1 MKLITYFDDFLR
13 DTVNLNQTRVNLL
26 ENSIEAIKTFM
37 KGSGWKPEIIEFKPQ
52 GSWAH
57 KTIIKPLT
65 DYPFDADL
73 IVYVKPVD
81 GWVAKDYIDN
91 LYTEFQGS
99 GIYKEKTRRYSH
111 CVTIEY
117 AGERKIDIAPCV
129 KERIYADT
137 YEVCNRI
144 SNEFEKSMP
153 GDYTQWLVNKNSIS
167 GKNNLRKVTR
177 LLKYMRDIKTN
188 FTCPSFLFTT
198 LLGDRISYID
208 SINNPFTDVPT
219 SLKILIDR
227 LDDWLQAN
235 QTKPTVRNP
244 VLYEEIQSN
253 AWDETKYSN
262 FRSKINLYRG
272 WIDDAYDES
281 DKEESIGKWRRV
293 FGDDFA
299 ADETIAKAA
308 CVSESAA
315 SELSGSSL
323 ATAGS
328 DLVALVKR
336 LGSIALPEGFNRLPH
351 MHRPKWRT
359 SSSTGLTV
367 RVSAYLYT
375 SKYGQSMR
383 HITSLEILQSGYW
396 IKFNASSGS
405 GLPFPNEYYVM
416 WRVTNTDK
424 AAKKANAL
432 RGEFYQSDNKNSR
445 WESLK
450 YRGVHIVEA
459 FLIRKTN
466 EVMLGKS
473 DPFYVVIE

>member
-1 MKLITYFDDFLR
+1 MRLITHFDDFLK
-13 DTVNLNQTRVNLL
+13 DTVNLNQTRVTLL
-26 ENSIEAIKTFM
+26 EDSIEAIETFIRN
-37 KGSGWKPEIIEFKPQ
+37 SDCKPEIIEFKPQ

-73 IVYVKPVD
+73 IVYVKPVE
-81 GWVAKDYIDN
+81 GWEAKDYVNN

-117 AGERKIDIAPCV
+117 TGEKKIDIAPCV
-129 KERIYADT
+129 KDRLYSGT
-137 YEVCNRI
+137 YEVCNRN
-144 SNEFEKSMP
+144 SNEFEKSKP
-153 GDYTQWLVNKNSIS
+153 GEYTDWLIDKNSIS

-177 LLKYMRDIKTN
+177 ILKYMRDIKTN
-188 FTCPSFLFTT
+188 FTCPSFLLTT
-198 LLGDRISYID
+198 LLGNRISYQDGIV
-208 SINNPFTDVPT
+208 NPFTDVPT
-219 SLKILIDR
+219 SLKILIGR

-253 AWDETKYSN
+253 ALDETKYSN
-262 FRSKINLYRG
+262 FRNKINLYRG

-299 ADETIAKAA
+299 VEETVAKAA
-308 CVSESAA
+308 YVSESAA
-315 SELSGSSL
+315 LELNSRSL
-323 ATAGS
+323 ASAGS
-328 DLVALVKR
+328 DLVALVKS
-336 LGSIALPEGFNRLPH
+336 LGSIALPKGFNRLPH
-351 MHRPKWRT
+351 MHRPKWCP
-359 SSSTGLTV
+359 SPGVGLTV
-367 RVSAYLYT
+367 KVHAYLYT
-375 SKYGQSMR
+375 DRYGQQIR
-383 HITSLEILQSGYW
+383 QITSLEPLKSGYW
-396 IKFNASSGS
+396 IKFSASGSS

-424 AAKKANAL
+424 AAEKAKAL
-432 RGEFYQSDNKNSR
+432 RGEFYESASNNSR
-445 WESLK
+445 WECLQ

-459 FLIRKTN
+459 FLIRKTT

-473 DPFYVVIE
+473 EPFYVVIE

>member
-1 MKLITYFDDFLR
+1 MQLITYFDDFLK
-13 DTVNLNQTRVNLL
+13 DTVNLNQTRVTLL
-26 ENSIEAIKTFM
+26 ENSIEAIKTFIRN
-37 KGSGWKPEIIEFKPQ
+37 SDWKPEIIEFKPQ

-81 GWVAKDYIDN
+81 GWEAKDYINN

-153 GDYTQWLVNKNSIS
+153 GDYTDWLINKNSIS

-208 SINNPFTDVPT
+208 SINNPFTNVPT

-227 LDDWLQAN
+227 LDDWLQAKP
-235 QTKPTVRNP
+235 TKPTVRNP

-253 AWDETKYSN
+253 AWDEIKYSN
-262 FRSKINLYRG
+262 FRIKINLYRG

-299 ADETIAKAA
+299 AEETVAKAA

-315 SELSGSSL
+315 LELRGRSL
-323 ATAGS
+323 ASVGS
-328 DLVALVKR
+328 DLVSLVKS
-336 LGSIALPEGFNRLPH
+336 LGPKALPKGFNRLPH
-351 MHRPKWRT
+351 MHRPKWRA
-359 SSSTGLTV
+359 SSSPELAV

-375 SKYGQSMR
+375 GRYEQPIR
-383 HITSLEILQSGYW
+383 QITSLEPLQSGYW
-396 IKFNASSGS
+396 IKFSASSSS
-405 GLPFPNEYYVM
+405 GLPFPNEHYVM

-424 AAKKANAL
+424 AAQKAKAL
-432 RGEFYQSDNKNSR
+432 RGEFYKSGSNNSR
-445 WESLK
+445 WEFLQ

-459 FLIRKTN
+459 FLIRKTT

-473 DPFYVVIE
+473 EPFYVVIE

>member
-1 MKLITYFDDFLR
+1 MKLITHFDDFLK
-13 DTVNLNQTRVNLL
+13 DTVNLNQTRVTLL
-26 ENSIEAIKTFM
+26 EDSIEAIKMFIRN
-37 KGSGWKPEIIEFKPQ
+37 SDWKPEIIEFKPQ

-81 GWVAKDYIDN
+81 GWEAKDYVNN
-91 LYTEFQGS
+91 LYSKFQES
-99 GIYKEKTRRYSH
+99 GVYKEKSRRYSH

-129 KERIYADT
+129 KDRLYSGT
-137 YEVCNRI
+137 YEVCNRN
-144 SNEFEKSMP
+144 SNQFEKSKP
-153 GDYTQWLVNKNSIS
+153 GEYTDWLIDKNSIS
-167 GKNNLRKVTR
+167 GKNSFRKVTR

-188 FTCPSFLFTT
+188 FSCPSFLLTT
-198 LLGDRISYID
+198 LLGERISYQDNIV
-208 SINNPFTDVPT
+208 NLFTDVPT
-219 SLKILIDR
+219 SLKILIGR

-235 QTKPTVRNP
+235 ETKPTVRNP
-244 VLYEEIQSN
+244 VLFEEIQSN

-299 ADETIAKAA
+299 VEETVAKAA
-308 CVSESAA
+308 CVSESAVL
-315 SELSGSSL
+315 ELSDRSL
-323 ATAGS
+323 ASAGS
-328 DLVALVKR
+328 DLVSLVKS
-336 LGSIALPEGFNRLPH
+336 LGSTALPKGFNRLPH
-351 MHRPKWRT
+351 MHRPKWRA
-359 SSSTGLTV
+359 SPGIKLTV

-375 SKYGQSMR
+375 ERYGQQIR
-383 HITSLEILQSGYW
+383 QITSLESLKSGYW
-396 IKFNASSGS
+396 IKFSSSSSS
-405 GLPFPNEYYVM
+405 GLPFPNENYVM

-424 AAKKANAL
+424 AAQKAKAL
-432 RGEFYQSDNKNSR
+432 RGEFYESDGNNSR
-445 WESLK
+445 WECLQ

-459 FLIRKTN
+459 FLIRKTT
-466 EVMLGKS
+466 EFMLGKS
-473 DPFYVVIE
+473 EPFYVVIE

>member
-1 MKLITYFDDFLR
+1 MKLITYFDDFLK

-26 ENSIEAIKTFM
+26 ENSIESIKIFM

-57 KTIIKPLT
+57 KTIIKPFK

-73 IVYVKPVD
+73 IAYVKPVD
-81 GWVAKDYIDN
+81 GWTAQDYINN
-91 LYTEFQGS
+91 LYKEFQGS

-129 KERIYADT
+129 KERIYPET

-153 GDYTQWLVNKNSIS
+153 GDYTDWLINKNSIS

-188 FTCPSFLFTT
+188 FTCPSFLLTT
-198 LLGDRISYID
+198 LLGERISYLD

-219 SLKILIDR
+219 SLKILIGR

-235 QTKPTVRNP
+235 PTKPTVRNP

-262 FRSKINLYRG
+262 FRSKINLYRE

-299 ADETIAKAA
+299 AEETASKAA

-315 SELSGSSL
+315 SELSGRSL
-323 ATAGS
+323 VSAGS
-328 DLVALVKR
+328 DLVTLVKD
-336 LGSIALPEGFNRLPH
+336 LGSIALPKGFNRLPH
-351 MHRPKWRT
+351 MHRPKWSA
-359 SSSTGLTV
+359 SSGAGLTV

-375 SKYGQSMR
+375 SKNGQSIR
-383 HITSLEILQSGYW
+383 QIKSLEPLQSCYW
-396 IKFNASSGS
+396 IKFSASNGS
-405 GLPFPNEYYVM
+405 GLPFPSEHYVM

-424 AAKKANAL
+424 AAQKAKAL
-432 RGEFYQSDNKNSR
+432 RGEFYESGNNNSR
-445 WESLK
+445 WELLQ

-459 FLIRKTN
+459 FLIRKAT

>member
-1 MKLITYFDDFLR
+1 MKLITHFDDFLK
-13 DTVNLNQTRVNLL
+13 DTVNLNQTRVTLL
-26 ENSIEAIKTFM
+26 EDSIEAIKTFI
-37 KGSGWKPEIIEFKPQ
+37 KNSDWKPEIIEFKPQ

-81 GWVAKDYIDN
+81 GWGAKDYVNN

-99 GIYKEKTRRYSH
+99 GNYKEKTRRYSH

-129 KERIYADT
+129 KDRLYSGT
-137 YEVCNRI
+137 YEVCNRN
-144 SNEFEKSMP
+144 SNEFEKSKP
-153 GDYTQWLVNKNSIS
+153 GEYTDWLIDKNSIS

-177 LLKYMRDIKTN
+177 LLKYMRDIKTT
-188 FTCPSFLFTT
+188 FTCPSFLLTT
-198 LLGDRISYID
+198 LLGERIYYQD
-208 SINNPFTDVPT
+208 SIVNPFTDVPT
-219 SLKILIDR
+219 SLKVLIGR

-235 QTKPTVRNP
+235 ETKPTVRNP

-262 FRSKINLYRG
+262 FRNKINLYRG

-299 ADETIAKAA
+299 AEETVAKAA
-308 CVSESAA
+308 CISESAVL
-315 SELSGSSL
+315 ELSGRSL
-323 ATAGS
+323 ASTGS
-328 DLVALVKR
+328 DLVTLVKS
-336 LGSIALPEGFNRLPH
+336 LGSIALPKGFNRLPH
-351 MHRPKWRT
+351 MHRPKWRA
-359 SSSTGLTV
+359 SSSVGLAV

-375 SKYGQSMR
+375 GRYGQQIR
-383 HITSLEILQSGYW
+383 QITSLEPLQNGYW
-396 IKFNASSGS
+396 IKFIASSSS
-405 GLPFPNEYYVM
+405 GLPFPNEHYVM

-424 AAKKANAL
+424 AAQKAKAL
-432 RGEFYQSDNKNSR
+432 RGEFYESDSNNSR
-445 WESLK
+445 WECLQ

-459 FLIRKTN
+459 FLIRKTT

-473 DPFYVVIE
+473 EPFYVVIE